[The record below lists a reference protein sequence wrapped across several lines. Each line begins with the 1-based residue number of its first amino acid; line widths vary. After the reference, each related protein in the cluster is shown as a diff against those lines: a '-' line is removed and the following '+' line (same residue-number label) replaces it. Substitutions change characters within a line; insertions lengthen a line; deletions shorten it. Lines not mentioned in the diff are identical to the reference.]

1 MHICVTGPKTCPP
14 EIGGIEV
21 FGYEVG
27 RTLAGRGMRISIVC
41 SAVGHPP
48 GTTRLDGIDIVRIRG
63 IPQRHLLK
71 LSMMPGIR
79 SAVRRLRPDI
89 VHANDATSG
98 YAVASM
104 KDRPKLVVT
113 VHGLGFS
120 KADWAPPFRQ
130 GIEYFQTR
138 AVERAD
144 VVVATDRRTAQEFEE
159 LRSDIRVIA
168 PGVDV
173 KTFSKNR
180 YQRPAE
186 LTQDRF
192 NILYVGRLTK
202 VKGFD
207 LAVRGVDAVA
217 PIIRDRISLTVIGS
231 GPLAESASGT
241 KADIRL
247 LGELPH
253 AKLPAYFSNADL
265 VIQPSRSEGVPIT
278 ILEAMASNT
287 PVAATMVGGVGTC
300 FDERH
305 LVPITEIT
313 PTGVAT
319 AIEYAVSNADDITKR
334 SDNAFRKVRDEFSWE
349 SVADK
354 YQEIFRTL

>member
-1 MHICVTGPKTCPP
+1 
-14 EIGGIEV
+14 V

-27 RTLAGRGMRISIVC
+27 KTLAGRGMRISIVC
-41 SAVGHPP
+41 SSVGHLP
-48 GTTRLDGIDIVRIRG
+48 GTTMLDGVNIVRIRA
-63 IPQRHLLK
+63 IPQRHFLK

-79 SAVRRLRPDI
+79 RAVRGLHPDI

-98 YAVASM
+98 YTVASM
-104 KDRPKLVVT
+104 KDRPRLVVT

-130 GIEYFQTR
+130 GIEYFQTK

-144 VVVATDRRTAQEFEE
+144 VVVATDRRTAQEFDE
-159 LRSDIRVIA
+159 LRSDIRVIP

-173 KTFSKNR
+173 STFSKNG

-186 LTQDRF
+186 MTQDRF
-192 NILYVGRLTK
+192 NILFVGRLTK

-207 LAVRGVDAVA
+207 LAVKGVDAVT
-217 PIIRDRISLTVIGS
+217 PNIRDRIRLTVIGS
-231 GPLAESASGT
+231 GPLAESASGAKT
-241 KADIRL
+241 DIRF

-253 AKLPAYFSNADL
+253 AKLPAYFAHADL
-265 VIQPSRSEGVPIT
+265 VIQSSRSEGVPIT

-287 PVAATMVGGVGTC
+287 PVAATLVGGVGTS

-305 LVPITEIT
+305 LVPIDETT
-313 PTGVAT
+313 PSGVAT
-319 AIEYAVSNADDITKR
+319 AIEYAVRNCEDVKSRA
-334 SDNAFRKVRDEFSWE
+334 DNAFRKVRDEFSWE

-354 YQEIFRTL
+354 YEEIFRTL